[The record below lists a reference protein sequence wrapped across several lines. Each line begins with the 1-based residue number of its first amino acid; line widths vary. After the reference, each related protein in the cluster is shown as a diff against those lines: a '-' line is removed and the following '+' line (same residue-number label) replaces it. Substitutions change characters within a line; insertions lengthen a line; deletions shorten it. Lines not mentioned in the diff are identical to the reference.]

1 MHGSLD
7 DGPEEA
13 VVVRLAHRDVPVI
26 GDGGEGAPRGERL
39 RQRHVGARVHEP
51 ERLLNPLVGGEAAA
65 HALLR
70 ELEQLEAQHV
80 VERAGR
86 RVALNRR
93 VHSGGH
99 TTVRPEMATF
109 DQLSPEQR
117 AIVELVL
124 RQGKTY
130 AELSDMLDLPEGRV
144 RELARDALVELA
156 PVSVRGVEEDWRGQ
170 LADYVLG
177 QQSGPE
183 ATATKGHLRRS
194 EAARSWARSLLDSL
208 EQFYENGSVPAI
220 PDGERG
226 RRAAAAAPRE
236 PREPREPRSAM
247 GGRLAPTADR
257 RWLMAGAAAL
267 IVILLAVVIW
277 PIGALTGD
285 DDDKSSGD
293 TSSSGTQGQNQ
304 SQQNATGQTSGQP
317 AGIAIVVQRNGKKQL
332 LVQATSLTPSGQ
344 SEGYYVWLYNSPN
357 DAKSLGG
364 QVTDQ
369 NGNYQAIGPLPAD
382 FKSYKF
388 IDVSRQQIANS
399 GTVKHSGES
408 VLRGKMPVLKK
419 ADVQNGK
426 TAAIGQTV
434 LKPPAG

>member
-1 MHGSLD
+1 
-7 DGPEEA
+7 
-13 VVVRLAHRDVPVI
+13 
-26 GDGGEGAPRGERL
+26 
-39 RQRHVGARVHEP
+39 
-51 ERLLNPLVGGEAAA
+51 
-65 HALLR
+65 
-70 ELEQLEAQHV
+70 
-80 VERAGR
+80 
-86 RVALNRR
+86 
-93 VHSGGH
+93 
-99 TTVRPEMATF
+99 MATF

-130 AELSDMLDLPEGRV
+130 AELSEMLNLPEGRV

-220 PDGERG
+220 PEGERG

-236 PREPREPRSAM
+236 PREPREARGTGLSLPPSWR
-247 GGRLAPTADR
+247 DR
-257 RWLMAGAAAL
+257 PWLMAGAAAL
-267 IVILLAVVIW
+267 ILILLAVVIW
-277 PIGALTGD
+277 PIGALTGN

-293 TSSSGTQGQNQ
+293 SASAS
-304 SQQNATGQTSGQP
+304 QNATANQQSPTGQNTGQP
-317 AGIAIVVQRNGKKQL
+317 AGIAIVVERSGKKQL
-332 LVQATSLTPSGQ
+332 LVQAARLAPSSQ
-344 SEGYYVWLYNSPN
+344 SEGYYVWLYNSPS
-357 DAKSLGG
+357 DARSLGG

-382 FKSYKF
+382 YKNYRF
-388 IDVSRQQIANS
+388 IDISKQKIAGS
-399 GTVKHSGES
+399 AAVKHSGNS
-408 VLRGKMPVLKK
+408 VLRGKMPALKSSTAGSK
-419 ADVQNGK
+419 K
-426 TAAIGQTV
+426 TQAIGQTV
-434 LKPPAG
+434 LQPPA